1 VRSHSA
7 ILRAILEACRTPT
20 VQHWIMVRARL
31 GYETFWHHMSDLI
44 SRGMMDT
51 IHDGSKTLYKVNAR
65 GLDLLE
71 KLESS

>member
-1 VRSHSA
+1 
-7 ILRAILEACRTPT
+7 
-20 VQHWIMVRARL
+20 
-31 GYETFWHHMSDLI
+31 MSDLI